1 MSVQLASVV
10 LPVYNQAD
18 HIEQVLE
25 DFASTLSELHFP
37 FELLPVVNG
46 RRKDRSLEI
55 CRELE
60 SRSSV
65 IRTMCIEQ
73 GGWGHAVRAGLA
85 GAKGDLLCYTNSART
100 TGKDLLLLLLYG
112 SVHKDSVVKASR
124 KIRENWKRRFGS
136 LIYNLE
142 CRALFDLPYW
152 DVNGTPKVFGRHL
165 SRLLDLTRT
174 DDLIDLE
181 FNAICRAEGYPMIEV
196 PIFSTTRHSG
206 RSTTNLRS
214 AYNMYAGALEMR
226 RHAGK

>member
-1 MSVQLASVV
+1 
-10 LPVYNQAD
+10 
-18 HIEQVLE
+18 
-25 DFASTLSELHFP
+25 
-37 FELLPVVNG
+37 
-46 RRKDRSLEI
+46 
-55 CRELE
+55 
-60 SRSSV
+60 
-65 IRTMCIEQ
+65 
-73 GGWGHAVRAGLA
+73 
-85 GAKGDLLCYTNSART
+85 
-100 TGKDLLLLLLYG
+100 
-112 SVHKDSVVKASR
+112 
-124 KIRENWKRRFGS
+124 
-136 LIYNLE
+136 LE